1 MSYVSEERVRVCCLR
16 EEDPVINTPGP
27 SSGPVS
33 MPAINMERSSS
44 GNPCTTAGNSHGIC
58 EHADQHSCELE
69 LPGVASSNDGNINKS
84 SSAEGLAVAVSVQQN
99 PHDVEPHLTKF
110 PLPIDSEYKAK
121 RIKLFSL
128 AQPYMRSFHI
138 SWFSFFIC
146 FVSSFAAAPLL
157 PVIRDDLNLRKED
170 IGRAGIASVCGS
182 IASRLVMGFAC
193 DMVGP
198 RYAGA
203 CAILLTAPAVFCMAT
218 VSTATGFILCR
229 FFIGFSL
236 ATFVT
241 CQFWMASMFSAPIV
255 GLTTGI
261 TSGCGNLGG
270 GAAQLLMPVLF
281 DLISSQSFIG
291 SPRFTAW
298 RLSFFVPG
306 IVQVIMGIIMLICT
320 QDTPLGNY
328 RQLRKKGNR
337 VQDSYVKV
345 IVNGVK
351 NYRTWVLGM
360 IYGFCF
366 GVELTIDN
374 VIAEYFFDKFELT
387 LFVAGVVASIFGLA
401 NFVTRP
407 FGGVLSDFVAQRFGM
422 RGRLWVLWILQ
433 TLGGVFCIILPLAGS
448 LGPAVAVLLVFAIF
462 CEGAGG
468 ATTSI
473 IPFVSRRSLGL
484 VSGISGAGGN
494 VGAMLTQ
501 LLFFTN
507 PSISMETGLTN
518 MGIMSIC
525 CTTVVTT
532 LYFPQWGGMFC
543 APSKNPN
550 ATEESYY
557 GREWSS
563 AEESLGMHHASM
575 KFAQNSK
582 GERGRRRSSLD
593 EGEVLPSQTRVAA
606 SATPP
611 HPSSSS

>member
-1 MSYVSEERVRVCCLR
+1 MDSSVRGG
-16 EEDPVINTPGP
+16 NP
-27 SSGPVS
+27 SSIP
-33 MPAINMERSSS
+33 N
-44 GNPCTTAGNSHGIC
+44 TSHGIS
-58 EHADQHSCELE
+58 ELADQHSRVLE
-69 LPGVASSNDGNINKS
+69 LPPVAAASNLPADNNRVP
-84 SSAEGLAVAVSVQQN
+84 ADVAVSVQQN
-99 PHDVEPHLTKF
+99 PHDAEPHSTKF
-110 PLPIDSEYKAK
+110 PLPVDSEYKAK

-128 AQPYMRSFHI
+128 AQPHMRSFHI
-138 SWFSFFIC
+138 SWFSFFVC

-157 PVIRDDLNLRKED
+157 PVIRDNLNLRKEE
-170 IGRAGIASVCGS
+170 IGKAGIASVCGS

-193 DMVGP
+193 DIVGP

-203 CAILLTAPAVFCMAT
+203 CAILLTAPAVFYMAT

-281 DLISSQSFIG
+281 DLIASPSFIG
-291 SPRFTAW
+291 SPGFTAW

-306 IVQVIMGIIMLICT
+306 IVQVLMGIIMLACT

-337 VQDSYVKV
+337 IKDSYVKV
-345 IVNGVK
+345 IINGVN

-374 VIAEYFFDKFELT
+374 VIAEYFFDKFGLT

-407 FGGVLSDFVAQRFGM
+407 FGGALSDFVGQRFGM

-448 LGPAVAVLLVFAIF
+448 LGPAVAIMIVFAIF
-462 CEGAGG
+462 VEGAGG

-525 CTTVVTT
+525 CTIVVAT
-532 LYFPQWGGMFC
+532 LYFPQWGGMFFG
-543 APSKNPN
+543 PSKSSD

-557 GREWSS
+557 GREWS
-563 AEESLGMHHASM
+563 AEEESLGMHHASM

-582 GERGRRRSSLD
+582 GERGRRRSSPAD
-593 EGEVLPSQTRVAA
+593 GAEVLPSRNRVAS

-611 HPSSSS
+611 FMSSPQESDLRLP